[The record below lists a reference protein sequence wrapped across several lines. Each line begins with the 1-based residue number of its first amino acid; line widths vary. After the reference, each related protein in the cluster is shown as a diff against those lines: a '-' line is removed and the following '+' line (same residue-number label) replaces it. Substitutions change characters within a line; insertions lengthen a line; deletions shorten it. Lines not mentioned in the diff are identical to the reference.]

1 MTDQATT
8 DTTTKMPQFYSDV
21 VLLTSEKH
29 SDWSLERDKGYQ
41 FTAKSNSVY
50 LSTVEFRKACAEYPI
65 VFIGSEDSV
74 MPAALL
80 SVKPDQN
87 SFLLEDGTWDA
98 KYIPAYVRRYP
109 FIPANVGEDQLL
121 VGLDEN
127 CDGLNQHDQGER
139 LYTDEGEQTAYT
151 KNIVSFL
158 RDFQIENTK
167 TSLFCERLID
177 NNLLKPMEGKVKIE
191 NQDTI
196 LLKGF
201 FIVDYAQ
208 LKKLKPNVL
217 TKLLKSDDLDLIF
230 SHLRSLDQF
239 SKLAGNINKD

>member
-1 MTDQATT
+1 MNDQAIAE
-8 DTTTKMPQFYSDV
+8 TTTAMPQFYSDV
-21 VLLTSEKH
+21 VLLTSDKH
-29 SDWSLERDKGYQ
+29 TDWSLERDQGYQ
-41 FTAKSNSVY
+41 FTEKSNSVY

-80 SVKPDQN
+80 SVKPDHN
-87 SFLLEDGTWDA
+87 SFLLEDGAWDA

-121 VGLDEN
+121 VGLDESYV
-127 CDGLNQHDQGER
+127 GLNQKNNGER

-151 KNIVSFL
+151 QNIVSFL

-167 TSLFCERLID
+167 TSLFCERLMD
-177 NNLLKPMEGKVKIE
+177 NNLLKPMEGKVKVKD
-191 NQDTI
+191 QDAV

-208 LKKLKPNVL
+208 LKKLKQSAL
-217 TKLLKSDDLDLIF
+217 AKLMQSDDLDLIF

-239 SKLAGNINKD
+239 AKLAGSAN